1 MGSLW
6 GITELLLVDIPQP
19 AKDTGLQNSASGLRV
34 AQVRA
39 LEESVR
45 GGVSGLSV
53 EEVEGR

>member
-6 GITELLLVDIPQP
+6 EITGLLLVDIQQP

-39 LEESVR
+39 LEGSARE
-45 GGVSGLSV
+45 GVSGLSV
-53 EEVEGR
+53 EGVEGQ